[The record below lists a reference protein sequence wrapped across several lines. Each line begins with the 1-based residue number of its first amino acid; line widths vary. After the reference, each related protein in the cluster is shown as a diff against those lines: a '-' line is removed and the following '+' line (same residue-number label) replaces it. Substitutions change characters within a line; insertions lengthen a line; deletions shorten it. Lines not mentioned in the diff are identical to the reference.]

1 MGMTFMLAC
10 VHVSMYVCGCTCS
23 LESNTNVDRVSS
35 LITLHFRYGEWTL
48 GFGEC
53 LESYGLHTL
62 PGSTW
67 FISFDKCSL
76 LLSLEPFNSWSS
88 P

>member
-1 MGMTFMLAC
+1 MTFMLAC

-48 GFGEC
+48 GFWRVFGE
-53 LESYGLHTL
+53 LRFAYFAWLNLVHL
-62 PGSTW
+62 
-67 FISFDKCSL
+67 I
-76 LLSLEPFNSWSS
+76 
-88 P
+88 